1 MVLTMWRV
9 MAERS
14 ATQVTVMWPGDTTLH
29 TTVATTGQCG
39 SIQTSLEAV
48 ALIAEELF
56 VNAFYCTNDCD
67 NN

>member
-1 MVLTMWRV
+1 

-14 ATQVTVMWPGDTTLH
+14 VTQVTVMWPGDTTLL
-29 TTVATTGQCG
+29 TTVATTGRCG

-56 VNAFYCTNDCD
+56 VIAFIFIDNCDFIDND
-67 NN
+67 